1 MLDLAGRFPLRLTG
15 LPRLPSSPG
24 LFPHMQ
30 FRQVVLPPARALAL
44 AVIVF
49 AAGCTEKPSG
59 PSGPNVDPDPDTD
72 AGVSYAAD
80 IVPLFHTYGCINCHG
95 TIAENRFSVS
105 TYESLFE
112 PGFQA
117 EERGMLP
124 VKAGDPDSSYVY
136 WKMVGQ
142 GPAGESINGFRMP
155 VIGAYMSAADLTLFR
170 TWVAEGAL
178 DN

>member
-1 MLDLAGRFPLRLTG
+1 MHLR
-15 LPRLPSSPG
+15 S
-24 LFPHMQ
+24 
-30 FRQVVLPPARALAL
+30 VLQHARAIAL
-44 AVIVF
+44 AAVCL

-59 PSGPNVDPDPDTD
+59 PGGPDVVPDPDTD

-80 IVPLFHTYGCINCHG
+80 IAPLFQTYGCLNCHG
-95 TIAENRFSVS
+95 SLAENRFSVS

-124 VKAGDPDSSYVY
+124 VKAGDPDSSYVL
-136 WKMVGQ
+136 WKVTGQ
-142 GPAGESINGFRMP
+142 GPNGELINGFRMP
-155 VIGAYMSAADLTLFR
+155 VIGIYMSPADLELFR
-170 TWVAEGAL
+170 TWIAEGAL